1 MRHAR
6 PSFRLAA
13 AAVAA
18 LVLSSHA
25 RAVAAPATKAL
36 PDSLGAIGFGGAA
49 VILGDQVLIGRPG
62 VLVGFP
68 MPAIHA
74 GTVHV
79 FGREGARWVESGML
93 GAKDGT
99 VGDGFGSAVAAEKN
113 LLVVGAPGAAG
124 GGAVYVF
131 ERGSDGRWSERAR
144 LAAKGGAEGD
154 RLGAAVALR
163 GGVLLAGAPGR
174 DGERGTVV
182 VFARGRSAGE
192 WTPRGTIQPAATAA
206 GDWFGAAVAFDGQ
219 RALVG
224 APGGTVAPLDSTRL
238 RPGQAFVLRAAGGK
252 WSEEARLRPPTPDGN
267 GSMGVAVLLQGT
279 EALVGAPR
287 VDSLAGIVIRF
298 TRQGTTWT
306 SAGTITP
313 DSIIRPAGFG
323 SSLARAGGDLLVGA
337 PLVGM
342 NAGAVHVFR
351 SESSQW
357 RQKQLL
363 VTPPAGFS
371 TRLGATLAASGG
383 LAVAGAPLADFF
395 EGTGLL
401 YQRDGAGGSWRE
413 IAAVTD
419 TVSSV
424 LPAVAGG
431 EVKCQGGKAR
441 GFDCRDADLVAFL
454 PKSAIGAKRGT
465 LLNDLWGWTDSAS
478 GREFAIV
485 GRTDGTSFVEVTDP
499 ANPKYLGDLP
509 LHAGARPNIWRDMKV
524 YKNHAFIVAD
534 GAGPHGMQIF
544 DLTQLLGVTTP
555 QTFRETAHYDQIASA
570 HNIVINE
577 ATGFA
582 YPVGNSMGGTTC
594 GGALHMVDIREP
606 TKPKF
611 SGCFAD
617 PSLGMQRT
625 GYTHDAQCVVY
636 QGPDSR
642 YHGRELC
649 FTSSEIA
656 LGIADVTD
664 KASPK
669 AISTA
674 AYPNVAYSHQG
685 WLTDD
690 HRYFFLDDEGDELAG
705 TAPRTRTV
713 VFDLTDL
720 EDPVVAK
727 EFYGNTAAS
736 DHNLYVK
743 GRYMYQSNYVAGLRV
758 VDVSDPT
765 TPVEVGYFDTVP
777 VGENL
782 PGFSGSWSNYPY
794 FKSGVVAAT
803 SMREGFFL
811 VRYQP
816 STVLP

>member
-1 MRHAR
+1 MGLAR
-6 PSFRLAA
+6 LPFHLA

-18 LVLSSHA
+18 LALVCPPV
-25 RAVAAPATKAL
+25 VAAPRREDP
-36 PDSLGAIGFGGAA
+36 PDPAAVIGFGGSAL
-49 VILGDQVLIGRPG
+49 ILGDQVLIGRPG
-62 VLVGFP
+62 LLVGFP
-68 MPAIHA
+68 MPATHA

-79 FGREGARWVESGML
+79 FRRGPDGWAERGTLAGKEGA
-93 GAKDGT
+93 
-99 VGDGFGSAVAAEKN
+99 VGDGFGSALAAEGN
-113 LLVVGAPGAAG
+113 LLVVGAPGATG

-131 ERGSDGRWSERAR
+131 ERGAEGRWSERAR
-144 LAAKGGAEGD
+144 LTAKGGAEGD
-154 RLGAAVALR
+154 RLGAAVALH

-174 DGERGTVV
+174 DAERGTVV

-192 WTPRGTIQPAATAA
+192 WMLRGTIQPAAAAA

-224 APGGTVAPLDSTRL
+224 APGGTAGPLDSTRL
-238 RPGQAFVLRAAGGK
+238 RPGQAFVFRSAGAR
-252 WSEEARLRPPTPDGN
+252 WSEEARLGPTTPDGN
-267 GSMGVAVLLQGT
+267 GSMGVAVLLAGT

-287 VDSLAGIVIRF
+287 LDSLAGVVMRF

-306 SAGTITP
+306 SAGSIAP
-313 DSIIRPAGFG
+313 DSTIRPAGFG
-323 SSLARAGGDLLVGA
+323 YSLARAGGDLLVGA

-351 SESSQW
+351 RESSEW
-357 RQKQLL
+357 RRKQML
-363 VTPPAGFS
+363 VTPAAGFS
-371 TRLGATLAASGG
+371 TRLGATLAASGE

-424 LPAVAGG
+424 LPAVSGG
-431 EVKCQGGKAR
+431 EVKCRGGKAH
-441 GFDCRDADLVAFL
+441 GFECRDADLVAFL

-465 LLNDLWGWTDSAS
+465 LLNDLWGWTDSTS

-534 GAGPHGMQIF
+534 GAGAHGMQVF
-544 DLTQLLGVTTP
+544 DLTQLLGVTAP

-570 HNIVINE
+570 HNIVINP

-582 YPVGNSMGGTTC
+582 YSVGSSMGGTTC
-594 GGALHMVDIREP
+594 GGALHMVDVREP
-606 TKPKF
+606 AKPKF
-611 SGCFAD
+611 AGCFAD
-617 PSLGMQRT
+617 PSLGLQRT

-636 QGPDSR
+636 HGPDSR
-642 YHGRELC
+642 FHGRELC
-649 FTSSEIA
+649 FTSSEVA

-664 KASPK
+664 KASPR

-705 TAPRTRTV
+705 TVPRTRTV

-765 TPVEVGYFDTVP
+765 NPVEVGYFDTVP

-803 SMREGFFL
+803 SMREGLFL

>member
-1 MRHAR
+1 MHSAR
-6 PSFRLAA
+6 VSCRLALTTFLALTPGA
-13 AAVAA
+13 ASAQTSRDPTAA
-18 LVLSSHA
+18 
-25 RAVAAPATKAL
+25 
-36 PDSLGAIGFGGAA
+36 AIGFGGAA
-49 VILGDQVLIGRPG
+49 AIAGEQIVIGRPG
-62 VLVGFP
+62 TLIGFP
-68 MPAIHA
+68 IPPSHA
-74 GTVHV
+74 GTVHIFV
-79 FGREGARWVESGML
+79 RSGDRWMEQGMVR
-93 GAKDGT
+93 AKDG
-99 VGDGFGSAVAAEKN
+99 VLGDGFGTAIATDGN
-113 LLVVGAPGAAG
+113 LMAVGAPGATG

-131 ERGSDGRWSERAR
+131 ERGSGGRWVERAR
-144 LAAKGGAEGD
+144 LSAAGGADGD
-154 RLGAAVALR
+154 RLGASIALR
-163 GGVLLAGAPGR
+163 GGVLLVGAPGR
-174 DGERGTVV
+174 ESERGAVAV
-182 VFARGRSAGE
+182 YARGKGAGE
-192 WTPRGTIQPAATAA
+192 WKPRGLVQAKAAAG
-206 GDWFGAAVAFDGQ
+206 GDWFGAALVFDGQ
-219 RALVG
+219 RAVIG
-224 APGGTVAPLDSTRL
+224 APGDWVGDSTGR
-238 RPGQAFVLRAAGGK
+238 RQGQAFVFRSTSGGWRRA
-252 WSEEARLRPPTPDGN
+252 SSLQPPTEDRH
-267 GSMGVAVLLQGT
+267 GSLGVAVLLDGS

-287 VDSLAGIVIRF
+287 TDSMAGVVARY
-298 TRQGTTWT
+298 RREGTAW
-306 SAGTITP
+306 SPAGTIAP
-313 DSIIRPAGFG
+313 DSTLRPAGFG
-323 SSLARAGGDLLVGA
+323 TTLARDGRDLLIGAPNANMSAGGVY
-337 PLVGM
+337 
-342 NAGAVHVFR
+342 VFR
-351 SESSQW
+351 
-357 RQKQLL
+357 RQGSGWTQVQLL
-363 VTPPAGFS
+363 ATPPAGYS
-371 TRLGATLAASGG
+371 TRLGAAIAASAGM
-383 LAVAGAPLADFF
+383 AVAGAPLADFF
-395 EGTGLL
+395 EGTGLI
-401 YQRDGAGGSWRE
+401 YHRDGAGGSWRE

-419 TVSSV
+419 TISAV
-424 LPAVAGG
+424 LPAVAGA

-499 ANPKYLGDLP
+499 ANPTYLGDLP
-509 LHAGARPNIWRDMKV
+509 LHAGARPNIWRDIKV

-534 GAGPHGMQIF
+534 GAGPHGMQVF
-544 DLTQLLGVTTP
+544 DLTQLLGVSTP

-606 TKPKF
+606 AKPKF
-611 SGCFAD
+611 AGCFAD

-636 QGPDSR
+636 HGPDTR

-664 KASPK
+664 KAKPR
-669 AISTA
+669 AVSTA
-674 AYPNVAYSHQG
+674 AYPNVAYAHQG

-727 EFYGNTAAS
+727 EFYGTTAAS

-758 VDVSDPT
+758 VDVSDPVN
-765 TPVEVGYFDTVP
+765 PVEVGYFDTVP
-777 VGENL
+777 VGDNL

-803 SMREGFFL
+803 SMREGLFL

-816 STVLP
+816 STVVP